1 MDDSAAS
8 ATAVQSPPGQTPGGQ
23 PASSHEPL
31 EAAPPPQSQQAQ
43 PQQNGTDRDSVSPP
57 SQSVPASLQNSAK
70 LYEDSAAAAAAAAGL
85 TSLGKAPQIT
95 PFLSGH

>member
-1 MDDSAAS
+1 MDDSAS

-23 PASSHEPL
+23 APTSSQPPL
-31 EAAPPPQSQQAQ
+31 EAAPPPNPQQ

-57 SQSVPASLQNSAK
+57 QSVPASLQNSAK

-85 TSLGKAPQIT
+85 TSLGK
-95 PFLSGH
+95 

>member
-1 MDDSAAS
+1 MDDSAS

-23 PASSHEPL
+23 APTSSQPPL
-31 EAAPPPQSQQAQ
+31 EAANPPNPQQQ

-57 SQSVPASLQNSAK
+57 QSVPASLQNSAK

-85 TSLGKAPQIT
+85 TSLGK
-95 PFLSGH
+95 